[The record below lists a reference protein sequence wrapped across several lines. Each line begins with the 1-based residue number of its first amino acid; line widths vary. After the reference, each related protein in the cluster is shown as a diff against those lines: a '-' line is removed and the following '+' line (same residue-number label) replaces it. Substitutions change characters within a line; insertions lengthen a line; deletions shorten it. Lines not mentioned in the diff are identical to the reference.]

1 MSDDLENWSAM
12 GVANALANSY
22 AQDIRGFLPL
32 LAVVL
37 ESSLPGETEIERK
50 GGLFQK
56 VKPVRKVSV
65 MLDDLTYTLED
76 VGHGP
81 LSAHRI
87 KTVRGITL
95 KTEPMAVEDWLA
107 DLSHKISL
115 RADHNEKTFFAIK
128 ELLGG

>member
-1 MSDDLENWSAM
+1 MSDEMENWSAM
-12 GVANALANSY
+12 GVASALANSY

-37 ESSLPGETEIERK
+37 EESMPGETEIERR

-65 MLDDLTYTLED
+65 TLDDQTYSLED
-76 VGHGP
+76 LGRGP
-81 LSAHRI
+81 LSAQRI
-87 KTVRGITL
+87 KTVRGIKL
-95 KTEPMAVEDWLA
+95 KTEPMPVENWLA
-107 DLSHKISL
+107 ELSEAISA
-115 RADHNEKTFFAIK
+115 RAQRNEKTFFALK

>member
-1 MSDDLENWSAM
+1 MSDEQGTWEAM
-12 GVANALANSY
+12 GVANALAKSY

-32 LAVVL
+32 LAAVL
-37 ESSLPGETEIERK
+37 ESSMPDETVVERK

-56 VKPVRKVSV
+56 IKPVHKVSV
-65 MLDDLTYTLED
+65 KLEDLTFTLED
-76 VGHGP
+76 IGRGP

-95 KTEPMAVEDWLA
+95 KTEPLAVDDWLA
-107 DLSHKISL
+107 DLSHRISI